1 MSRSG
6 NVTLS
11 MPLQHV
17 PVLLAGCN
25 RQMGEEGSEVFSF
38 QHLYLYIKVP
48 FMNTHCVG
56 RPFINSI
63 MAPNHPPNCK
73 NINFYLLNSIVVY
86 FLLFCGLRS
95 VKECKGI
102 TLVCTGTR
110 PKQALPQLCFLCLV
124 RHSRWRRVLLSYLDC
139 GSRESNMHRPA
150 ASEGLRPLF
159 MTSFVLLVQLVS
171 AVETCMRRIC
181 DKRKPVMNV

>member
-1 MSRSG
+1 MDYSCRERAEGTAGTYSF
-6 NVTLS
+6 LS
-11 MPLQHV
+11 PWLNLLKMPGKLWSLGCRMPKVIGPSVSVQIWKCYSEHAITACPGAVGWLQQ
-17 PVLLAGCN
+17 ADG
-25 RQMGEEGSEVFSF
+25 RRGQWKEGSEVFSF

-73 NINFYLLNSIVVY
+73 NINFYLLNSVVVY

-102 TLVCTGTR
+102 TLVCTGTK

-124 RHSRWRRVLLSYLDC
+124 RHSR
-139 GSRESNMHRPA
+139 
-150 ASEGLRPLF
+150 
-159 MTSFVLLVQLVS
+159 
-171 AVETCMRRIC
+171 
-181 DKRKPVMNV
+181 